1 MNQLEVKFWKYIKD
15 HLPGDV
21 IRVENAADPG
31 TPDVNGCIEGREYWI
46 ELKVC
51 TNKIKVVKPESTLKD
66 SQIVWHLNRG
76 LQKGSIFLLIRY
88 PMQKMIL
95 LYDYVIHN
103 KKGSAIWTSNLGGY
117 IDNGKALEV
126 IMYRNY
132 KLIKQFSIP
141 LNKKLFREIISQNA

>member
-31 TPDVNGCIEGREYWI
+31 TPDVNGCFEGREYWV

-51 TNKIKVVKPESTLKD
+51 TNKIKIVDPRNTLED
-66 SQIVWHLNRG
+66 SQIVWHFKRS
-76 LQKGSIFLLIRY
+76 LQKGSILLLIRY

-95 LYDYVIHN
+95 LYDLKIFMTPIITSKYVL
-103 KKGSAIWTSNLGGY
+103 K
-117 IDNGKALEV
+117 
-126 IMYRNY
+126 
-132 KLIKQFSIP
+132 KQFSIP
-141 LNKKLFREIISQNA
+141 LNKKLFRETILQNL

>member
-31 TPDVNGCIEGREYWI
+31 TPDVNGCIEGHEYWI

-51 TNKIKVVKPESTLKD
+51 TNKIKIVDPKSTLKD
-66 SQIVWHLNRG
+66 SQIIWHLNRG
-76 LQKGSIFLLIRY
+76 LQKGSILLLIRY

-95 LYDYVIHN
+95 LYDFKVYTAPNI
-103 KKGSAIWTSNLGGY
+103 T
-117 IDNGKALEV
+117 E
-126 IMYRNY
+126 Y
-132 KLIKQFSIP
+132 KLIKQFSMP
-141 LNKKLFREIISQNA
+141 LNKKLFRETILQNA

>member
-31 TPDVNGCIEGREYWI
+31 TPDMNGCFESHEYWI

-51 TNKIKVVKPESTLKD
+51 TNKKKIVDVKALLKS

-76 LQKGSIFLLIRY
+76 IQKGSILVLVKY
-88 PMQKMIL
+88 PLQKMIL
-95 LYDYVIHN
+95 LYGFKYHPIPIVKVN
-103 KKGSAIWTSNLGGY
+103 Y
-117 IDNGKALEV
+117 I
-126 IMYRNY
+126 
-132 KLIKQFSIP
+132 LIKQFSIP
-141 LNKKLFREIISQNA
+141 LNKKLFKETIFMSL

>member
-31 TPDVNGCIEGREYWI
+31 TPDVNGCFKGHEYWI

-51 TNKIKVVKPESTLKD
+51 TNKIKIVDPKSTLKD

-76 LQKGSIFLLIRY
+76 LQKGSIFLMIRY

-95 LYDYVIHN
+95 VYDYIIHFAM
-103 KKGSAIWTSNLGGY
+103 GSY
-117 IDNGKALEV
+117 VDNRKALEIV
-126 IMYRNY
+126 IKNKEY
-132 KLIKQFSIP
+132 KLIKQFSMP
-141 LNKKLFREIISQNA
+141 LNKMLFKETILQNL